1 MSVANSVRDVASVSS
16 TPILSILKD
25 FNRVTSVDWIV
36 PISARII
43 VVGANS
49 ESMDESTLREYLW
62 DRQDERAM
70 VLLRFCD
77 RDELLEIGQRHGI
90 SWFNNKQHIGFNEE
104 VEAADKVSEEMEG
117 DQLEDVLNE
126 TNVESP
132 SPVSWFAGQHYD
144 VTVDDGR
151 VIIENKSADKRHD
164 TITNEI
170 KQLAAGDKYV
180 SPLLRGI
187 LLSGSD
193 RGDYLRTDFS
203 DATAEGGQYYDDNGA
218 FHPSNKAGLPGQITG
233 MSTRSGSNTG
243 RTYRVVKEAAPII
256 WQALE
261 AVDEE
266 TATESDPVET
276 PGQEVPSEFARR
288 IPKFEKVFEDVEL
301 TETNI
306 KEFESILKNND
317 AIEYWKDYV
326 APRVKFRDTAKEAIL
341 CMLAAPEDKYG
352 NKGRTN
358 AIFYGPP
365 GTGKTVFKNFLTEK
379 FGAYSIDGARVS
391 KVDLTYNKNT
401 GEDGLL
407 VRAHKGLAVIE
418 EADEMDDDALGAAL
432 TALGESGTV
441 EIRDMQLPA
450 EVRGVMLG
458 NYRSKE
464 DIIRQHGEALFNRF
478 EFVIKFEQMSEEE
491 LDETLDWHYQFF
503 RKPKPNED
511 AERLK
516 KYLKWVRSFKP
527 EVPDDELQAIM
538 EYKREHLDDI
548 GNVREGNALMNVA
561 YTLAR
566 LNHRDV
572 TLEDFES
579 AHELMNT

>member
-1 MSVANSVRDVASVSS
+1 
-16 TPILSILKD
+16 
-25 FNRVTSVDWIV
+25 
-36 PISARII
+36 
-43 VVGANS
+43 
-49 ESMDESTLREYLW
+49 MDEPTIREYQL
-62 DRQDERAM
+62 DRQEERAM

-77 RDELLEIGQRHGI
+77 RDELLEIGQRYGI
-90 SWFNNKQHIGFNEE
+90 SWFDEKRGIGFNEE
-104 VEAADKVSEEMEG
+104 DEAASKIAEQIND
-117 DQLEDVLNE
+117 DQLKEVLNTTE
-126 TNVESP
+126 IESP
-132 SPVSWFAGQHYD
+132 SPVPWFAGHHYD
-144 VTVDDGR
+144 VTFDGGR
-151 VIIENKSADKRHD
+151 VVVTNEPADQRHD
-164 TITNEI
+164 TIANEI

-187 LLSGSD
+187 LLSSSD

-203 DATAEGGQYYDDNGA
+203 DATARGGQYYEDDGA

-233 MSTRSGSNTG
+233 MLTRSGSSSG
-243 RTYRVVKEAAPII
+243 RTYRVVKEIAPII
-256 WQALE
+256 WEALE
-261 AVDEE
+261 EVDGES
-266 TATESDPVET
+266 TPESDPVET

-288 IPKFEKVFEDVEL
+288 IPKFEEVFADVEL
-301 TETNI
+301 TETDI
-306 KEFESILKNND
+306 EEFESILENND
-317 AIEYWKDYV
+317 AIAYWKDYV

-341 CMLAAPEDKYG
+341 CMLAAPEDKHG

-478 EFVIKFEQMSEEE
+478 EFVIKFERMSDEE

-503 RKPKPNED
+503 RRPKPNED

-516 KYLKWVRSFKP
+516 KYLKWVRSFEP
-527 EVPDDELQAIM
+527 VVPDDELQAIM
-538 EYKREHLDDI
+538 EYKRAHLDDI
-548 GNVREGNALMNVA
+548 ENVREGNAIMNVA
-561 YTLAR
+561 YTIAR

-572 TLEDFES
+572 TLEHFES

>member
-1 MSVANSVRDVASVSS
+1 
-16 TPILSILKD
+16 
-25 FNRVTSVDWIV
+25 
-36 PISARII
+36 
-43 VVGANS
+43 
-49 ESMDESTLREYLW
+49 MDEAPLRDHPW
-62 DRQDERAM
+62 NRQDERAM
-70 VLLRFCD
+70 VLIRFCD
-77 RDELLEIGQRHGI
+77 RDELLEMGQEYDI
-90 SWFNNKQHIGFNEE
+90 SWFNEKRHIGFNEE
-104 VEAADKVSEEMEG
+104 TEAASKIAEQIED
-117 DQLEDVLNE
+117 DQLEEVLNA
-126 TNVESP
+126 TDIESP
-132 SPVSWFAGQHYD
+132 SPVPWYAGHHYD
-144 VTVDDGR
+144 VAVDNGHV
-151 VIIENKSADKRHD
+151 VIKNQSAGQRHD
-164 TITNEI
+164 TITSEI
-170 KQLAAGDKYV
+170 KQLAEGDEYV

-203 DATAEGGQYYDDNGA
+203 DAIAEGGEYYKGDGT
-218 FHPSNKAGLPGQITG
+218 FYPSNKAGLPGQITG
-233 MSTRSGSNTG
+233 VSTRSGGNSG
-243 RTYRVVKEAAPII
+243 RTYRVAKEVAPII

-261 AVDEE
+261 EVDNEA
-266 TATESDPVET
+266 ATKNDPVET

-288 IPKFEKVFEDVEL
+288 IPKFEEVFADVEL
-301 TETNI
+301 TEADI
-306 KEFESILKNND
+306 DEFESVLADSD
-317 AIEYWKDYV
+317 AVEYWKDYI

-341 CMLAAPEDKYG
+341 CMLAAPDDKHG

-365 GTGKTVFKNFLTEK
+365 GTGKTVFKNFLTEQ

-458 NYRSKE
+458 NYLSKE
-464 DIIRQHGEALFNRF
+464 DIIRRHGEALFNRF
-478 EFVIKFEQMSEEE
+478 EFVIKFERMSEEE

-503 RKPKPNED
+503 RKPKPKED

-516 KYLKWVRSFKP
+516 KYLKWVRSFEP
-527 EVPDDELQAIM
+527 EVPDDELQAIK
-538 EYKREHLDDI
+538 EYKRAHLGDI
-548 GNVREGNALMNVA
+548 ENVREGNAIMNVA
-561 YTLAR
+561 YTIAR

-572 TLEDFES
+572 TLDDYKS
-579 AHELMNT
+579 AYELMNT